1 MARLLELILV
11 LAPLSLVAVGGGNS
25 IAPELHRQS
34 VLVHN
39 WMSESDFANAFV
51 LAQSVPGPNILVVS
65 LVGWAVAGL
74 PGALVATLAMLGP
87 SSVLALLLAHGLRSV
102 RVAPWRYRMQR
113 ALSPLTIGL
122 SLATGVVLARSADHG
137 VVAILL
143 TVVTVA
149 ILMTTRIHPLLLMGI
164 GAMLGLLG
172 LV

>member
-74 PGALVATLAMLGP
+74 LGALVATLAMLGP
-87 SSVLALLLAHGLRSV
+87 SSVLALLLTHGLRSV